1 MVPVAQLKD
10 VPASPSLRP
19 DIAELRS
26 RVAQIAPQIKARA
39 HTTEKA
45 GRVPEENIMALRNIG
60 YFDIVK
66 PAMFGGYEHDF
77 DVLVELNIELA
88 KSCASTA
95 WVGGLL
101 AAHQWLIAGFP
112 EAAQRDVWADNPDAV
127 ACGSYAP
134 AAKAIE
140 VEGGYRLTGRWSFA
154 SGCDNAQWSLCAA
167 LLPSKTESGQFAPAF
182 LLVPASDYVIDDTWN
197 VVGLSG
203 TGSKTLVLN
212 DVFVPAHRLLSFADT
227 TSGKTPGAALHA
239 DNPTFAIPMLSNIP
253 SCLASAAVGAAA
265 GALEDYL
272 AVTRRRITRGAV
284 AGNNNR
290 MADFPTI
297 QLRVAEATA
306 SVDAAREVLLRD
318 LRDRAATVRDGTT
331 GLDRGSH
338 RQPPRPGLFGLTGHS
353 RHRSAECID
362 RRARPRSLQPGAARL
377 ARRQCRRPPH
387 QHELGRR
394 RHHVRPARARA
405 DAART
410 VLRANT
416 NQHQNQRGR
425 HAGQDRTRGT
435 FRYPGHADG
444 FRGLR
449 AGYLL
454 AGIEGSS
461 AGHPG
466 QAAGGRWTNTAS
478 R

>member
-1 MVPVAQLKD
+1 MVSVAQLKD

-45 GRVPEENIMALRNIG
+45 GRVPEENITALRNIG

-112 EAAQRDVWADNPDAV
+112 EAAQRDVWASNPDAV

-140 VEGGYRLTGRWSFA
+140 VDGGYRLTGRWSFA

-212 DVFVPAHRLLSFADT
+212 GRVRARAPPAVVRRHHIRKDAGRRALCRQPHLLDPDAVEHPLLPGIGCGRRGGRRAGGLSCRHIAADH
-227 TSGKTPGAALHA
+227 P
-239 DNPTFAIPMLSNIP
+239 
-253 SCLASAAVGAAA
+253 
-265 GALEDYL
+265 
-272 AVTRRRITRGAV
+272 RRGGRPQQSHGGFPDHPV
-284 AGNNNR
+284 AR
-290 MADFPTI
+290 C
-297 QLRVAEATA
+297 
-306 SVDAAREVLLRD
+306 
-318 LRDRAATVRDGTT
+318 
-331 GLDRGSH
+331 GSE
-338 RQPPRPGLFGLTGHS
+338 PPRPTPRAKCCCAISGIVRRRSATARPVSIEDRIVSRRGQAFSVALAIRATEALNASTGGLGLDLSNPVQRAWRDANAVGRHISMNWDAVGTMYGQLALGLT
-353 RHRSAECID
+353 
-362 RRARPRSLQPGAARL
+362 PQ
-377 ARRQCRRPPH
+377 
-387 QHELGRR
+387 
-394 RHHVRPARARA
+394 
-405 DAART
+405 
-410 VLRANT
+410 
-416 NQHQNQRGR
+416 
-425 HAGQDRTRGT
+425 GQ
-435 FRYPGHADG
+435 Y
-444 FRGLR
+444 
-449 AGYLL
+449 
-454 AGIEGSS
+454 
-461 AGHPG
+461 
-466 QAAGGRWTNTAS
+466 
-478 R
+478 

>member
-45 GRVPEENIMALRNIG
+45 GRVPEENITALRNIG

-112 EAAQRDVWADNPDAV
+112 EAAQRDVWDKNPDAV

-134 AAKAIE
+134 ATKAIE
-140 VEGGYRLTGRWSFA
+140 VDGGYRVTGRWSFA

-182 LLVPASDYVIDDTWN
+182 LLVPAADYLIDDTWN

-227 TSGKTPGAALHA
+227 TSGKTPGAALYA
-239 DNPTFAIPMLSNIP
+239 ANPTFAIPMLSNIP

-272 AVTRRRITRGAV
+272 AVTSRRITRGAV
-284 AGNNNR
+284 AGHNNR

-297 QLRVAEATA
+297 QLRVAEASA

-318 LRDRAATVRDGTT
+318 LRDRAATIRGGTPVSIEDRIVSRRGQAFSVALAIRAT
-331 GLDRGSH
+331 EALNASTGGLGLDLSNPVQRAWRDANAVGRHISMNWDAVGTMYG
-338 RQPPRPGLFGLTGHS
+338 QLALGLT
-353 RHRSAECID
+353 
-362 RRARPRSLQPGAARL
+362 PQ
-377 ARRQCRRPPH
+377 
-387 QHELGRR
+387 
-394 RHHVRPARARA
+394 
-405 DAART
+405 
-410 VLRANT
+410 
-416 NQHQNQRGR
+416 
-425 HAGQDRTRGT
+425 GQ
-435 FRYPGHADG
+435 Y
-444 FRGLR
+444 
-449 AGYLL
+449 
-454 AGIEGSS
+454 
-461 AGHPG
+461 
-466 QAAGGRWTNTAS
+466 
-478 R
+478 

>member
-1 MVPVAQLKD
+1 MVSVAQLKD

-26 RVAQIAPQIKARA
+26 RVTQIAPQIKARA

-45 GRVPEENIMALRNIG
+45 GRVPEENITALRNIG

-66 PAMFGGYEHDF
+66 PTMFGGYEHDF

-112 EAAQRDVWADNPDAV
+112 EAAQCDVWASNPDAV

-140 VEGGYRLTGRWSFA
+140 VDGGYRLSGRWSFA

-203 TGSKTLVLN
+203 TGSKTLVLS

-227 TSGKTPGAALHA
+227 TTGKTPGAALYA
-239 DNPTFAIPMLSNIP
+239 ANPTFAIPMLSHIP

-272 AVTRRRITRGAV
+272 AVTSKRVTRGAV
-284 AGNNNR
+284 AGHNNR

-297 QLRVAEATA
+297 QLRVAEAAA

-318 LRDRAATVRDGTT
+318 LRDRATTVREQRPISIEDRIVSRRGQAFSVALAIRATEALNAST
-331 GLDRGSH
+331 G
-338 RQPPRPGLFGLTGHS
+338 GLG
-353 RHRSAECID
+353 
-362 RRARPRSLQPGAARL
+362 L
-377 ARRQCRRPPH
+377 ARAN
-387 QHELGRR
+387 EI
-394 RHHVRPARARA
+394 AI
-405 DAART
+405 
-410 VLRANT
+410 RANDFLAE
-416 NQHQNQRGR
+416 QVAKRPSRFQ
-425 HAGQDRTRGT
+425 AFAALPMQDPDLATIELERCIKTL
-435 FRYPGHADG
+435 G
-444 FRGLR
+444 FRGALVNGFSQIGDGKR
-449 AGYLL
+449 PVYYDLPQYWPFWAKVEQSGFPFYL
-454 AGIEGSS
+454 
-461 AGHPG
+461 HP
-466 QAAGGRWTNTAS
+466 RNPLPEDS
-478 R
+478 